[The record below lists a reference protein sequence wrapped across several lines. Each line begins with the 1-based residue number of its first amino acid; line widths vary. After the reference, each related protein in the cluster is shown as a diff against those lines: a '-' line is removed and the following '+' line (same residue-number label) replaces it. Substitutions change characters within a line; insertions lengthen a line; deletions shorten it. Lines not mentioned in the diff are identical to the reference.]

1 MQVSKDTVKKT
12 IEEIAERFLEF
23 MNDGKGKFLEVVRI
37 KGSGHGFY
45 YSASAKKLLFL
56 PRNRDFLVVPNSK
69 PDEMGRIMVFM
80 PDGIISGDII
90 LLHPDEIEPLG
101 EN

>member
-1 MQVSKDTVKKT
+1 MSKDTV
-12 IEEIAERFLEF
+12 
-23 MNDGKGKFLEVVRI
+23 
-37 KGSGHGFY
+37 
-45 YSASAKKLLFL
+45 LFL